1 MRYWKSLVLNV
12 LLLVNVVKSF
22 AFCIKRQWIPVA
34 SGMVTVKTRGNTS
47 CRSGEHIVGFWV
59 WLGCGRSLKNDD
71 CTPGATVELIVYNS
85 RFCLQILPV
94 IGLHFFSTRSS
105 ILGEPTSKSFWIWM
119 LKVTPRSHDFAPR
132 NHWNFSSLHGK
143 LRPAEVNEIPP
154 DEVYGKE
161 VSVSEWSLMGFLEI
175 LSPLADFDGQFWPNC
190 IEFCSIC
197 ISTTTW
203 LEPEF
208 GGVILMGLLSCWHC
222 TTFIVGHW
230 CRAHPKPL
238 NPLDWQPT
246 CDHHDHLRRLRW
258 RLRRRRQRE
267 WLKDM
272 NSLCLVNLSG
282 WSDCYF
288 WRLWSASQGVNTLL
302 IWFLDEIL

>member
-94 IGLHFFSTRSS
+94 IGLHFFFNQIINSGWTHIKILLDLNVKSHTPESWFCPKKSLEFFQPPWEVKARRSQWNS
-105 ILGEPTSKSFWIWM
+105 SWRSLWEGGLRFWVESDGFLGDP
-119 LKVTPRSHDFAPR
+119 FAIGLFR
-132 NHWNFSSLHGK
+132 WSSLTK
-143 LRPAEVNEIPP
+143 
-154 DEVYGKE
+154 VY
-161 VSVSEWSLMGFLEI
+161 WI
-175 LSPLADFDGQFWPNC
+175 
-190 IEFCSIC
+190 CSIS

-203 LEPEF
+203 FEPEF
-208 GGVILMGLLSCWHC
+208 DGVILMGLLSC
-222 TTFIVGHW
+222 
-230 CRAHPKPL
+230 
-238 NPLDWQPT
+238 
-246 CDHHDHLRRLRW
+246 
-258 RLRRRRQRE
+258 
-267 WLKDM
+267 
-272 NSLCLVNLSG
+272 
-282 WSDCYF
+282 
-288 WRLWSASQGVNTLL
+288 
-302 IWFLDEIL
+302 